1 MKRTRELER
10 EELELELNDIS
21 PPLVERSEND
31 YLKMSIQ
38 FDLWDEEQESGRE
51 LTFDEEDAEIERRL
65 RETKHRHRKDS
76 RP

>member
-65 RETKHRHRKDS
+65 RETKHNHRKDS

>member
-1 MKRTRELER
+1 MKKTRELER

-65 RETKHRHRKDS
+65 RETKHNHRKDS